1 MHEIHGLWEKMYN
14 VEDYRLV
21 HTSYIFVFVSVGVEE
36 MQETIIFQTITDQ
49 IQFAMY
55 ALSLLAIIVSGVV
68 VAFAIEIKN

>member
-21 HTSYIFVFVSVGVEE
+21 HASYIFVFVSVGVEE

>member
-1 MHEIHGLWEKMYN
+1 MYN

-21 HTSYIFVFVSVGVEE
+21 HASYIFVFVSVGMEE
-36 MQETIIFQTITDQ
+36 MRETIFQTITDQ